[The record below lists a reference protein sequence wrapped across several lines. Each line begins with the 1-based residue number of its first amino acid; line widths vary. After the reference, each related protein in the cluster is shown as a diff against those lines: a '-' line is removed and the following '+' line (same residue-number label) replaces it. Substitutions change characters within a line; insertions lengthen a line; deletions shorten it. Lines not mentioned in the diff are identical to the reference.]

1 MKLNHDAESI
11 FDAIGTTKDQ
21 VIDYLS
27 NLRDTDGN
35 RPETLKDAA
44 DLIVADVR
52 KESPEAVGVLSQ
64 VFTEKMLDNLMEKG
78 GGHAMIGI
86 GLAAL
91 IGVAEKPSYVLEEVV
106 NNTDEHE
113 DLLIILLVTFLASI
127 NK

>member
-21 VIDYLS
+21 IIDYLI

-35 RPETLKDAA
+35 RPGTLKDAA
-44 DLIVADVR
+44 DLIVADIR

-64 VFTEKMLDNLMEKG
+64 VFTNKMLESLMIKDES
-78 GGHAMIGI
+78 HVIIGI
-86 GLAAL
+86 GLNA
-91 IGVAEKPSYVLEEVV
+91 IMSTAEKPSYVLEEVV
-106 NNTDEHE
+106 NNTDECE
-113 DLLIILLVTFLASI
+113 DLLILLLVTFLASI